1 MDKCQVQR
9 LLFVIIFAA
18 TSLLGYSVL
27 RVDAM
32 TVTSLSDDYSK
43 DIKQLTTRVADLEK
57 RLIKIDSVLMKL
69 QSPPERP
76 VPDKDATNDPQNDD
90 ESTPP
95 ASAEGDIVIII
106 DSFSKIPDD
115 LKLIAEADELKS
127 QDSVDQKEIKRL
139 EEQFRKLLDAFK
151 ELEKRDE
158 GRSMSEVEY
167 RRLCQENTNQRGD
180 ISKVMSKIKEEMNKR
195 KNLEK
200 FKRRE
205 AIGKGQKIAGHIGA
219 KNYIVFTKTD
229 CSKIVA
235 QGVKIRLVNPK
246 SIQSSNGVEE
256 YEVSRVELAS
266 KQK

>member
-1 MDKCQVQR
+1 MSSTATSFCNY
-9 LLFVIIFAA
+9 FAA

-180 ISKVMSKIKEEMNKR
+180 ISKVMSKLKK
-195 KNLEK
+195 K
-200 FKRRE
+200 
-205 AIGKGQKIAGHIGA
+205 
-219 KNYIVFTKTD
+219 
-229 CSKIVA
+229 
-235 QGVKIRLVNPK
+235 
-246 SIQSSNGVEE
+246 
-256 YEVSRVELAS
+256 
-266 KQK
+266 